1 MARFISSIGQITGKL
16 GGVVFKRRGNKI
28 YVSKAPGHLKPSK
41 DPATKLRRKKFAWV
55 GKFAAVVNSSPLLKS
70 LWYSSSSRSISS
82 FNKIFK
88 QVFSTFP
95 SLDYTGPIVFTP
107 GSGFA
112 LTGSSVVFGKS
123 SIFVEAGSPLSG
135 SRIDPAVELSV
146 VAAGILVLSDPE
158 NESYPKEFFLP
169 VQSGKIPVS
178 LNSSSVFIIPL
189 TGSDL
194 FTYDQYHIKEVFL
207 SLITLDLSEKP
218 IHYSEIITC

>member
-1 MARFISSIGQITGKL
+1 MARFISSIGIITGKL
-16 GGVVFKRRGNKI
+16 GGVVFKRRGNKT

-55 GKFAAVVNSSPLLKS
+55 GKFASAVNSSPLLKS
-70 LWYSSSSRSISS
+70 LWNSYSTRSLSS

-88 QVFSTFP
+88 QVFNTFS

-107 GSGFA
+107 GGGFA

-158 NESYPKEFFLP
+158 NESFPKEFFLH

-178 LNSSSVFIIPL
+178 LQNSLVFIIPL
-189 TGSDL
+189 TGTDL
-194 FTYDQYHIKEVFL
+194 STYEQYHIKEAFL
-207 SLITLDLSEKP
+207 SLITLDASEKP
-218 IHYSEIITC
+218 VHYSEVITC